1 MTTPELHG
9 LVAAGGFSRRM
20 GRDKALISYH
30 GIPQAGWTHRLLS
43 GFCVETFLSCRNDQ
57 DLGDAGYLP
66 QIHDRTP
73 DAGPLEGLLAAHAIH
88 PRAAWLFVACDLPK
102 LTPESLAHLI
112 AHRDPDA
119 IATAFRSAHDGL
131 PEPLCAIYEPSA
143 FPILAEA
150 AANHFRCPRKIL
162 IQNEA
167 RVRLI
172 DLPDPAALDN
182 INHPEEAEAFLSAR
196 P

>member
-1 MTTPELHG
+1 MTPPELHG

-30 GIPQAGWTHRLLS
+30 GIPQAVWTHRLLS
-43 GFCVETFLSCRNDQ
+43 GCCAETFLSCRPGQ
-57 DLGDAGYLP
+57 DLGEGENLP
-66 QIHDRTP
+66 RIHDRTP
-73 DAGPLEGLLAAHAIH
+73 DAGPLEGLLAAHAIQPH
-88 PRAAWLFVACDLPK
+88 AAWLFVACDLPK
-102 LTPESLAHLI
+102 LTPETLAHLI
-112 AHRDPDA
+112 ARRDPDA
-119 IATAFRSAHDGL
+119 IVTAFRSAHDGL

-143 FPILAEA
+143 FPILADA

-162 IQNEA
+162 IQNEH

-182 INHPEEAEAFLSAR
+182 INHPHEAEVFLITR

>member
-1 MTTPELHG
+1 MNSPELHG

-30 GIPQAGWTHRLLS
+30 DLPQAAWTHRLLS
-43 GFCVETFLSCRNDQ
+43 RFCAETFLSCRPGQ
-57 DLGDAGYLP
+57 ELGEAGNLP

-73 DAGPLEGLLAAHAIH
+73 DAGPLEGLLAAHAIQPH
-88 PRAAWLFVACDLPK
+88 AAWLFVACDLPK
-102 LTPESLAHLI
+102 LTSETLTHLI
-112 AHRDPDA
+112 AHRDPQA
-119 IATAFRSAHDGL
+119 VATAFRSAHDGL
-131 PEPLCAIYEPSA
+131 PEPLCAIYEPAA

-167 RVRLI
+167 HVRLI

-182 INHPEEAEAFLSAR
+182 FNHPHEAEAFLTAQ